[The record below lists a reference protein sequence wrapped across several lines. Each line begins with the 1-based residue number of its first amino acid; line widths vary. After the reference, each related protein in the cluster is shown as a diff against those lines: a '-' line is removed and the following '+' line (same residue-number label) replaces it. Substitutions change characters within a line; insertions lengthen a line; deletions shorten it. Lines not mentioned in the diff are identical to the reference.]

1 MREISWK
8 QGVSR
13 KEFLGLAA
21 AGAGVTLL
29 AGCGGGGSGGSGNSG
44 GGSGGGQGS
53 NYNITL
59 IPGVVGDEFYISMK
73 CGAQAEAKKLGA
85 NLKFQGPQKFDPSQQ
100 TPILNAA
107 IQSKPD
113 AILIAPTDKTAMI
126 GPIQSAVNKGI
137 PVFTVDT
144 FIAKD
149 IALANVASDNIK
161 GGMLAAEAL
170 AKGIGKKGKVLC
182 VNVKPGIS
190 TTDQRQQGFEKG
202 LKKYP
207 GIKYLGTQFCDD
219 DPTKAASIASA
230 TLRSNP
236 DLKGIFGANLFSA
249 EGSAS
254 GVRQA
259 GKSQQV
265 KIVGFDAGPTQVK
278 DLKDKTVDALIA
290 QHPAQI
296 GQTGVQM
303 AVEYLKTKKKPKK
316 KKIQTGLTIITRSNV
331 GDKKISKY
339 LYKAQC

>member
-1 MREISWK
+1 MRDASWK
-8 QGVSR
+8 RSVTRG
-13 KEFLGLAA
+13 EFLGLAA

-29 AGCGGGGSGGSGNSG
+29 AGCGNGSSGGN
-44 GGSGGGQGS
+44 SGGGQGS
-53 NYNITL
+53 GDNYKLTL

-73 CGAQAEAKKLGA
+73 CGAQDEAKKLGA
-85 NLKFQGPQKFDPSQQ
+85 SLKFQGPQQFDPSQQ

-126 GPIQSAVNKGI
+126 GPIQSAINQGI
-137 PVFTVDT
+137 PIFTVDT

-149 IALANVASDNIK
+149 IALANVASDNVE

-170 AKGIGKKGKVLC
+170 AKAIGEKGKVLC

-207 GIKYLGTQFCDD
+207 NIKYLGTQFCDD
-219 DPTKAASIASA
+219 DPSKAASIASA

-249 EGSAS
+249 EGSAT

-259 GKSQQV
+259 GKGEQV
-265 KIVGFDAGPTQVK
+265 NIVGFDAGPTQVK
-278 DLKDKTVDALIA
+278 DLRDKTVDALIA

-296 GQTGVQM
+296 GKTGVQM

-316 KKIQTGLTIITRSNV
+316 KKVQTGLTIITRNNIS
-331 GDKKISKY
+331 DQKITKY